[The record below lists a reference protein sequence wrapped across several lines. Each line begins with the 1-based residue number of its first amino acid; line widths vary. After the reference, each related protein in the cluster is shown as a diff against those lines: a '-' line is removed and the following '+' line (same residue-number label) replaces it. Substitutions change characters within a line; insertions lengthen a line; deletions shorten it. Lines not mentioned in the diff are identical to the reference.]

1 MRMNYLDVFIAI
13 PLIWGMYKGFSR
25 GIIKELA
32 SFLGL
37 VLGIYGAVRFSEQF
51 HLFIQENT
59 SIDES
64 FIPIIAFAVT
74 FLIII
79 LMVRLLGLI
88 LDKIIKMVALGL
100 ISRVL
105 GGVFGVLKMALITS
119 TLLLIVNSIDQQLEI
134 IPKEQK
140 KKALLYQPISEIVP
154 FLLNEEEANS
164 FMKEAEKVWEESK
177 ETIPL

>member
-1 MRMNYLDVFIAI
+1 MNYLDIFIAI
-13 PLIWGMYKGFSR
+13 PLIWGLYKGLSR

-32 SFLGL
+32 SLLGL
-37 VLGIYGAVRFSEQF
+37 VVGIYGALRFSDQF
-51 HLFIQENT
+51 HLLIQENT

-64 FIPIIAFAVT
+64 FIPIIAFAIT

-79 LMVRLLGLI
+79 LMVRVLGLI

-105 GGVFGVLKMALITS
+105 GGVFGVLKMALIIS
-119 TLLLIVNSIDQQLEI
+119 ALLLIVNSIDQQFEI

-140 KKALLYQPISEIVP
+140 SKALLYQPISEIVP

-164 FMKEAEKVWEESK
+164 LVKEAEKVWEESQM
-177 ETIPL
+177 TIPL

>member
-1 MRMNYLDVFIAI
+1 MNYLDVFIVI
-13 PLIWGMYKGFSR
+13 PLIWGLYKGLSR

-32 SFLGL
+32 SLLGL
-37 VLGIYGAVRFSEQF
+37 ALGIYGALRFSEQF
-51 HLFIQENT
+51 HLLIQENT

-79 LMVRLLGLI
+79 LMVRVLGLI

-119 TLLLIVNSIDQQLEI
+119 ALLLIVNSIDQQLEI

-140 KKALLYQPISEIVP
+140 KKALLYQPISEILP
-154 FLLNEEEANS
+154 LLLNEEETNS
-164 FMKEAEKVWEESK
+164 LMKEAERVWGESK

>member
-1 MRMNYLDVFIAI
+1 MNYLDVFIAI
-13 PLIWGMYKGFSR
+13 PLIWGLYKGLSR

-32 SFLGL
+32 SLLGL
-37 VLGIYGAVRFSEQF
+37 ALGVYGALRFSEQF
-51 HLFIQENT
+51 PLLIQENT

-79 LMVRLLGLI
+79 LMVRVVGLI

-119 TLLLIVNSIDQQLEI
+119 ALLLIVNSIDQQLEI

-164 FMKEAEKVWEESK
+164 LMKEAEKVWEEPK

>member
-1 MRMNYLDVFIAI
+1 
-13 PLIWGMYKGFSR
+13 
-25 GIIKELA
+25 
-32 SFLGL
+32 
-37 VLGIYGAVRFSEQF
+37 
-51 HLFIQENT
+51 
-59 SIDES
+59 
-64 FIPIIAFAVT
+64 
-74 FLIII
+74 
-79 LMVRLLGLI
+79 MVRVLGLI

-119 TLLLIVNSIDQQLEI
+119 ALLLIVNSIDQQLEI

-164 FMKEAEKVWEESK
+164 LRKEAEKVWEES